1 MPFAATWMG
10 LETVILSEVGQ
21 RKEILYDAAYLK
33 SLKGMIQNELIYN
46 AETDGETWRT
56 SFWSL
61 G

>member
-1 MPFAATWMG
+1 MG